1 MKMTKKMMITKV
13 YDRNN
18 KLVHPLLA
26 VRSEFTPG
34 EIAKALGHSNHTT
47 VVIYCG
53 KARKDGKLRV
63 PAEWVLP
70 LSKLSGMK
78 PATFRPDLYLPNWSL

>member
-1 MKMTKKMMITKV
+1 MTKKTMIPKLA
-13 YDRNN
+13 DSNG

-26 VRSEFTPG
+26 VRSLYTPG

-47 VVIYCG
+47 VVIYCS

-70 LSKLSGMK
+70 LSKLSGLK
-78 PATFRPDLYLPNWSL
+78 PATFRPDLYQSNWVL